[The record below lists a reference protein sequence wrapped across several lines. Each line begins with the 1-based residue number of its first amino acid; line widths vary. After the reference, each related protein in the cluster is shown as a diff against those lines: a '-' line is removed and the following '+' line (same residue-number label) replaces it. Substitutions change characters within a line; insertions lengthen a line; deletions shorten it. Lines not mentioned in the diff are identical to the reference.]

1 MTRNRQLSRAIDNCR
16 RDRPMLTGYETWS
29 DDDREEDREEDE
41 EIPSAEHQAAMA
53 SIGEYTYFAQ
63 GTASNSTTPSTQPP
77 PTIPSQPSA
86 ETAAQ
91 SSLTENQL
99 LMLAQMDKPTAD
111 RMRVVFQDNNT
122 HGTSYVFQRY
132 HNPQQQDPPLDNP
145 IQDTASTSRLQGL
158 TAEEIRHAIADT
170 KEENQ
175 SRIHQHM
182 AKILKKP

>member
-1 MTRNRQLSRAIDNCR
+1 MGAPGWES
-16 RDRPMLTGYETWS
+16 WS
-29 DDDREEDREEDE
+29 DSDSDREEDE

-63 GTASNSTTPSTQPP
+63 GTASSSSTLSTQPP
-77 PTIPSQPSA
+77 PTIPSQPSTPA
-86 ETAAQ
+86 IETAAQ

-111 RMRVVFQDNNT
+111 RMRVVFQENNT
-122 HGTSYVFQRY
+122 YGTSYVVQRY

-145 IQDTASTSRLQGL
+145 IQDTASTSRLNGL
-158 TAEEIRHAIADT
+158 SAEEIRHAIADS

-175 SRIHQHM
+175 ARIHQHM